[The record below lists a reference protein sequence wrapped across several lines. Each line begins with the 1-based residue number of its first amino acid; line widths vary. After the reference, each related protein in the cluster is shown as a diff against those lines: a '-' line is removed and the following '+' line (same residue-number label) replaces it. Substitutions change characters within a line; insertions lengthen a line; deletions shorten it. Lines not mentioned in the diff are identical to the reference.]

1 MLKELTDFVEKHGN
15 GEAFGFDQET
25 VSSYIKWAFIKDYL
39 FVAYDGSGIT
49 AVGIAYPFNHDSY
62 EKNGQLFS
70 FKDTP
75 SKQDEHKYD
84 LCIMDIVSLNSD
96 ATKSLV
102 LKFKNRYPH
111 WHSVKKWGTRTDSS
125 KEISN
130 KYINLI
136 H

>member
-39 FVAYDGSGIT
+39 FVAYDNSGIT

-75 SKQDEHKYD
+75 AKSDEHKYD
-84 LCIMDIVSLNSD
+84 ICIMDMVSINKD

-111 WHSVKKWGTRTDSS
+111 WHQVKNWGKRFDNIV
-125 KEISN
+125 EFSN